1 MTPAWD
7 ESLTEHDVKV
17 LEARPPKPRGIPF
30 GRRSA
35 LLVIDMNRGALG
47 EDRPAYEQQAQYPG
61 ACGESG
67 WTALRRM
74 QPLIAAARSAGVP
87 VVYSR
92 NVARASQGLPRA
104 DDPTWMYSEL
114 SPLSELTP
122 EIPMAPGGL
131 TGREATGERLL
142 SKRTLSTSS
151 STEGSTRCCSSGTA
165 PAGASGRRRSTL
177 WGTSSRRSSSK
188 SASSTASSCPT
199 GRRSSTYSS
208 STATSSPQP
217 RPLSISTT

>member
-17 LEARPPKPRGIPF
+17 LEARPPKPRGTPF
-30 GRRSA
+30 GQRPA

-47 EDRPAYEQQAQYPG
+47 DDRPAYEQQAQYPG

-67 WTALRRM
+67 WAALRRM
-74 QPLIAAARSAGVP
+74 QPLIAAARSASVP

-92 NVARASQGLPRA
+92 NIARASQGLPRA

-122 EIPMAPGGL
+122 EIPMAPGDL
-131 TGREATGERLL
+131 LVEKQRASVFFPDEPYLPPPPPRDRHAAPHREQHRRVRPGV
-142 SKRTLSTSS
+142 
-151 STEGSTRCCSSGTA
+151 GD
-165 PAGASGRRRSTL
+165 RRRGL
-177 WGTSSRRSSSK
+177 RVQDVRHRRVRLRPFRVVPPSG
-188 SASSTASSCPT
+188 AIRPT
-199 GRRSSTYSS
+199 V
-208 STATSSPQP
+208 QV
-217 RPLSISTT
+217 L